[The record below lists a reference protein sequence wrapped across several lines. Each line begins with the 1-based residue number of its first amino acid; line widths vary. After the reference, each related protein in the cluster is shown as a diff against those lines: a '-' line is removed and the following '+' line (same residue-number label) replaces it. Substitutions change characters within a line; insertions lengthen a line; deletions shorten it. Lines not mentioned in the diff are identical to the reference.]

1 MFCVPSGPTPP
12 SHRTLRSSYLVKLRQ
27 LTIDHT
33 PSLVDPLAVTLPFH
47 STPMDEV
54 SGVRET
60 PGMQYVIPVVGQLT
74 HTAGQAPPTQA
85 VESLH

>member
-1 MFCVPSGPTPP
+1 
-12 SHRTLRSSYLVKLRQ
+12 
-27 LTIDHT
+27 
-33 PSLVDPLAVTLPFH
+33 
-47 STPMDEV
+47 MDEV